1 MVYSM
6 TGYGKGNLVLH
17 GKDITVEVKSVN
29 HRYFEYTSRMSRF
42 FAFLD
47 DKIKKEI
54 QGMISRGKVEV
65 SLMIK
70 AVENS
75 ETKIEPDVLLA
86 KSYYDAL
93 QVLSENLGLANN
105 ADILSISRMEG
116 VLTQVKNEEDADTLW
131 NDVKTVLHLAMEEFL
146 AMRKAE
152 GEKLYTDVMA
162 RLQVVENIVKDIET
176 AAPGRVEAYREK
188 LYAKLQNILQDKQID
203 EARILTEAAIFADKV
218 AVDEETTRLYS
229 HISQYRKILS
239 RNEPRGRKLDF
250 LTQELN
256 RETNTI
262 GSKSNDLTITNMV
275 VEIKAEI
282 EKIRE
287 QIQNIE

>member
-29 HRYFEYTSRMSRF
+29 HRYFEYSSRMSRF
-42 FAFLD
+42 FGFLD
-47 DKIKKEI
+47 DKIKKEV

-65 SLMIK
+65 SLMVR
-70 AVENS
+70 AVESS
-75 ETKIEPDVLLA
+75 ETKIEPDVMLA

-93 QVLSENLGLANN
+93 QTLSESLGLSNN
-105 ADILSISRMEG
+105 ADVISISRYEG
-116 VLTQVKNEEDADTLW
+116 VLTQVKNEEDSEMLW
-131 NDVKTVLHLAMEEFL
+131 NDVNQVLHLAMEEFL
-146 AMRKAE
+146 SMRKAE
-152 GEKLYTDVMA
+152 GEKLYDDVMM
-162 RLQVVENIVKDIET
+162 RLDTIEGIVNKIEEI
-176 AAPGRVEAYREK
+176 APGRTDAYREK
-188 LYAKLQNILQDKQID
+188 LYNKLQIILKDKQID
-203 EARILTEAAIFADKV
+203 DARILTEAAIFADKA
-218 AVDEETTRLYS
+218 AVDEETTRLHS

-239 RNEPRGRKLDF
+239 ANEPRGRKLDF

-262 GSKSNDLTITNMV
+262 GSKSNDLEMTNMV

>member
-29 HRYFEYTSRMSRF
+29 HRYFEYSSRMSRF
-42 FAFLD
+42 FGFLD

-65 SLMIK
+65 SLMVR
-70 AVENS
+70 AVESS
-75 ETKIEPDVLLA
+75 ETKIEADVMLA

-93 QVLSENLGLANN
+93 CAISDGVGLPNN
-105 ADILSISRMEG
+105 ADVLALSRFEG
-116 VLTQVKNEEDADTLW
+116 VLTQVKNEEDAETLW

-146 AMRKAE
+146 AMRRAE
-152 GEKLYTDVMA
+152 GEKLYADVMY
-162 RLQVVENIVKDIET
+162 RLSVIENIVKEIENS
-176 AAPGRVEAYREK
+176 APQRVQVYREK
-188 LYAKLQNILQDKQID
+188 LYAKLQNILADRQID
-203 EARILTEAAIFADKV
+203 DARILTEAAIFADRV
-218 AVDEETTRLYS
+218 AIDEETTRLYS

-239 RNEPRGRKLDF
+239 GNEPVGRKLDF

-262 GSKSNDLTITNMV
+262 GSKSNDLAITNMV

-287 QIQNIE
+287 QIQNME

>member
-29 HRYFEYTSRMSRF
+29 HRYFEYSSRMSRF
-42 FAFLD
+42 FGFLD

-65 SLMIK
+65 SLMVR
-70 AVENS
+70 AVESS
-75 ETKIEPDVLLA
+75 ETKIEADVMLA

-93 QVLSENLGLANN
+93 CAISDGVGLPNN
-105 ADILSISRMEG
+105 ADVLALSRFEG
-116 VLTQVKNEEDADTLW
+116 VLTQVKNEEDAETLW

-146 AMRKAE
+146 AMRRAE
-152 GEKLYTDVMA
+152 GEKLYADVMY
-162 RLQVVENIVKDIET
+162 RLSVIENIVKEIET
-176 AAPGRVEAYREK
+176 AAPQRVQAYREK
-188 LYAKLQNILQDKQID
+188 LYAKLQNILADRQID
-203 EARILTEAAIFADKV
+203 DARILTEAAIFADRV
-218 AVDEETTRLYS
+218 AIDEETTRLYS

-239 RNEPRGRKLDF
+239 GNEPVGRKLDF

-262 GSKSNDLTITNMV
+262 GSKSNDLAITNMV

-287 QIQNIE
+287 QIQNME

>member
-29 HRYFEYTSRMSRF
+29 HRYFEYSSRMSRF

-54 QGMISRGKVEV
+54 QGMIARGKVEV
-65 SLMIK
+65 SLMVR
-70 AVENS
+70 AVESS

-93 QVLSENLGLANN
+93 QTLSESLGLPNN
-105 ADILSISRMEG
+105 ADVLAISRMDG
-116 VLTQVKNEEDADTLW
+116 VLTQVKNEEDAETLW
-131 NDVKTVLHLAMEEFL
+131 NDVNTVLHMAMEEFL

-152 GEKLYTDVMA
+152 GEKLCADVLA
-162 RLQVVENIVKDIET
+162 RLETVENIVAEIEKS
-176 AAPGRVEAYREK
+176 APARVDAYREK
-188 LYAKLQNILQDKQID
+188 LYAKLQAILADRQID
-203 EARILTEAAIFADKV
+203 DARVLTEAAIFADK
-218 AVDEETTRLYS
+218 AAIDEETTRLHS
-229 HISQYRKILS
+229 HISQYRKILAS
-239 RNEPRGRKLDF
+239 DEPQGRKLDF

-262 GSKSNDLTITNMV
+262 GSKSNDLAITNMV
-275 VEIKAEI
+275 VEIKSEI

>member
-29 HRYFEYTSRMSRF
+29 HRYFEYSSRMSRF

-54 QGMISRGKVEV
+54 QGMIARGKVEV
-65 SLMIK
+65 SLMVR
-70 AVENS
+70 AVESS

-93 QVLSENLGLANN
+93 QPLSESLGLPNN
-105 ADILSISRMEG
+105 ADVLAISRMDG

-131 NDVKTVLHLAMEEFL
+131 NDVNTVLHLAMDEFI

-152 GEKLYTDVMA
+152 GEKLCADVLS
-162 RLQVVENIVKDIET
+162 RLETVESIVAEIEKS
-176 AAPGRVEAYREK
+176 APQRVEAYREK
-188 LYAKLQNILQDKQID
+188 LYAKLQTVLADKQVD
-203 EARILTEAAIFADKV
+203 DARILTEAAIFADRV
-218 AVDEETTRLYS
+218 AIDEETTRLHS
-229 HISQYRKILS
+229 HISQYRKILAS
-239 RNEPRGRKLDF
+239 NEPQGRKLDF

-262 GSKSNDLTITNMV
+262 GSKSNDLAITNMV
-275 VEIKAEI
+275 VEIKSEI

>member
-1 MVYSM
+1 M

-29 HRYFEYTSRMSRF
+29 HRYFEYSSRMSRF
-42 FAFLD
+42 FGFLD

-65 SLMIK
+65 SLMIR
-70 AVENS
+70 AVESS
-75 ETKIEPDVLLA
+75 ETKIEADVMLA

-93 QVLSENLGLANN
+93 CAISDGVGLPNN
-105 ADILSISRMEG
+105 ADVLALSRFEG
-116 VLTQVKNEEDADTLW
+116 VLTQVKNEEDAETLW

-146 AMRKAE
+146 AMRRAE
-152 GEKLYTDVMA
+152 GEKLYADVMY
-162 RLQVVENIVKDIET
+162 RLSVIENIVKEIET
-176 AAPGRVEAYREK
+176 AAPQRVQAYREK
-188 LYAKLQNILQDKQID
+188 LYAKLQNILADRQID
-203 EARILTEAAIFADKV
+203 DARILTEAAIFADRV
-218 AVDEETTRLYS
+218 AIDEETTRLYS

-239 RNEPRGRKLDF
+239 GNEPVGRKLDF

-262 GSKSNDLTITNMV
+262 GSKSNDLAITNMV

-287 QIQNIE
+287 QIQNME